1 MCAAR
6 AGRPPLGPS
15 SRQTSRGPTART
27 AGAAKAAAS
36 QASSSKAA
44 PAHLP
49 LHRRLLFPNEAID
62 APLPQIIRAQGELV
76 EQLNERSVCTTQ

>member
-6 AGRPPLGPS
+6 AGRPPLGLS
-15 SRQTSRGPTART
+15 SRQTSRAPTART

-36 QASSSKAA
+36 QASSSKI

-62 APLPQIIRAQGELV
+62 APLPQIIRAQGKLV